1 MWHMVN
7 AQVLISAQK
16 MSKCSMNINEHI
28 YVCSAFPFGIVVF
41 HMFLLASL
49 LR

>member
-1 MWHMVN
+1 
-7 AQVLISAQK
+7 

-28 YVCSAFPFGIVVF
+28 YVSSVFPFGIVVF

>member
-7 AQVLISAQK
+7 AQVLITKSFQND
-16 MSKCSMNINEHI
+16 SMNINEHI
-28 YVCSAFPFGIVVF
+28 FVCSAFPFGIVVF
-41 HMFLLASL
+41 HMFLLANL